1 MINKR
6 FSKFELTLAAL
17 GGVVILFITAPLL
30 SMFLKSFNKDLADA
44 AIDHAVIK
52 SIAITLSASMGA
64 TVISALFAI
73 PLAYILARKNFP
85 LKGLINGIID
95 VPVVIP
101 HSAAGIALLGILSSN
116 GVIGKTGEALGIHF
130 VGGFA
135 GIMVAMAFV
144 SIPYLVNSARDGF
157 SMIPLR
163 VEQAALNLGASPA
176 RMFLTVPLPIAK
188 KSIISGLIMMW
199 ARGMSEFGAVLIIA
213 YFPMTTPVLIFERF
227 TSYGLKYARPV
238 SVLFVLICLLFFVLF
253 RLASGENKNAG
264 N

>member
-1 MINKR
+1 MIKNKY
-6 FSKFELTLAAL
+6 SKFELILSAL

-30 SMFLKSFNKDLADA
+30 SMFIKSLNKDLAEA
-44 AIDHAVIK
+44 AIDPDVIK
-52 SIAITLSASMGA
+52 SITITLSASMGA
-64 TVISALFAI
+64 TLCSAIFAV

-85 LKGLINGIID
+85 FKRFINGIID

-101 HSAAGIALLGILSSN
+101 HSAAGIALLGILSSD
-116 GVIGKTGEALGIHF
+116 GFIGKAGNLFGIEF
-130 VGGFA
+130 IGGFA

-157 SMIPLR
+157 SMVPLKL
-163 VEQAALNLGASPA
+163 EQAALNLGASPA

-227 TSYGLKYARPV
+227 TSFGLKYARPI
-238 SVLFVLICLLFFVLF
+238 SVLFVLICLFFFIIF
-253 RLASGENKNAG
+253 RLASGEKKDVRS
-264 N
+264 